1 MYMRRQKSGPKGVC
15 GPREFAIRLI
25 TIRKKEF
32 TFSYL
37 DWFERTV
44 LPPLSSG
51 SVDSDR
57 RPTWSEEGKG
67 RIFYRQLC
75 QLFRPVHDF
84 LMSVLRT
91 TRRYIPPDSAS

>member
-1 MYMRRQKSGPKGVC
+1 MYMRRGKSGPTLDPK
-15 GPREFAIRLI
+15 PREFAIRLI
-25 TIRKKEF
+25 TIRKMEL

-67 RIFYRQLC
+67 
-75 QLFRPVHDF
+75 
-84 LMSVLRT
+84 
-91 TRRYIPPDSAS
+91 ASYV